1 MLVERAEGSQFHGTI
16 CNNARVILGTG
27 SHIADNVKIV
37 GDGTVR
43 FGDYCKVHSGTF
55 INVPYSHST
64 INFGHNCWFG
74 ERCVLDGTGNIQGG
88 NNIGAGIGS
97 QLYSHIAHGDT
108 GAGCRL
114 YGQGK
119 LLLEDDVWFVGQCFV
134 SPIHARRRAVAA
146 LGSVI
151 TRDMSENR
159 IYGGSPAK
167 DITDKMGGPPWRE
180 ITPKE
185 QLTGFLGNVE
195 EYATVSNYTTRD
207 VCEFIH
213 GVLEYP
219 VTMDERV
226 SYFNVI
232 ERTYTKRGTPKEIRF
247 MKWLTSYKGRFT
259 PIAV

>member
-1 MLVERAEGSQFHGTI
+1 MLVDKGKGAQFHGTVH
-16 CNNARVILGTG
+16 NNARVILGTG

-55 INVPYSHST
+55 INVPHSRST
-64 INFGHNCWFG
+64 VNFGHNCWFG
-74 ERCVLDGTGNIQGG
+74 ERCVLDGTGDIQGG

-97 QLYSHIAHGDT
+97 QLYSHIAHGDI

-114 YGQGK
+114 YSQEK

-134 SPIHARRRAVAA
+134 SPIHAHRRAVAA

-167 DITDKMGGPPWRE
+167 DITDKMGGPPWRD
-180 ITPKE
+180 ITPEE
-185 QLTGFLGNVE
+185 QLVRFTGHVR
-195 EYATVSNYTTRD
+195 EYGAED
-207 VCEFIH
+207 VQ

-219 VTMDERV
+219 VIMNERV
-226 SYFNVI
+226 SYFNVV
-232 ERTYTKRGTPKEIRF
+232 ERTYVKRGTPKEIRF
-247 MKWLTSYKGRFT
+247 MKWLTSYRGRFT
-259 PIAV
+259 PITV